1 MKNANL
7 RFAVAA
13 VGLLLAAAPAR
24 AQLDE
29 GAGTRYAKDSYPTQE
44 LVRQPLTLSRGLI
57 ELGVPVRFE
66 ISDRNDPR
74 VADWSLPAS
83 IDFGVSDDLQLGVIH
98 STGLCFAGDDGD
110 CDETYDDI
118 GGRARFGFVRMGSE
132 AQVAIE
138 ARVNVFDFSD
148 SLWTGAVGLLYKRT
162 LGPSL
167 AVLADVDWTSFLN
180 DRDAVAF
187 TDAVAA
193 ALGLQLQIFPGL
205 SAFGNVGVDIPL
217 NERSDFDAR
226 MAGPVSA
233 GLELTPVHNVTVGA
247 DVKFSNL
254 VGKDDGTSSGFLP
267 LERFPRSRGLLA
279 ENRSRGDER
288 FLSVYARLFL

>member
-1 MKNANL
+1 MKNAIL

-13 VGLLLAAAPAR
+13 VTLLLAAAPAR

-44 LVRQPLTLSRGLI
+44 LIRQPLTLSGGLI
-57 ELGVPVRFE
+57 EIGVPVRFE
-66 ISDRNDPR
+66 ISDRNDPQ

-83 IDFGVSDDLQLGVIH
+83 VDFGVSDDLQLGVIH
-98 STGLCFAGDDGD
+98 STGLCFAGDEGD
-110 CDETYDDI
+110 CEETYDDI
-118 GGRARFGFVRMGSE
+118 GARARFGLARVGPE
-132 AQVAIE
+132 DQVAIE
-138 ARVNVFDFSD
+138 ARVNMFDFSD
-148 SLWTGAVGLLYKRT
+148 TLWTGAVGLLYKRT

-167 AVLADVDWTSFLN
+167 ALLADVDWTSFLN
-180 DRDAVAF
+180 DRDNVAF
-187 TDAVAA
+187 TDALAA
-193 ALGLQLQIFPGL
+193 ALGLQLRIFPGL
-205 SAFGNVGVDIPL
+205 SAFGNVGVDVPL

-226 MAGPVSA
+226 VAGPVSA
-233 GLELTPVHNVTVGA
+233 GLELTPVQNVTLGA

-267 LERFPRSRGLLA
+267 LERFPRSRDLLT
-279 ENRSRGDER
+279 ENRGRGDER